1 MEEVFWELLLA
12 LNTTAYHVLKLDE
25 RHCELLIELVDILVE
40 LTRRQQLGVLSDE
53 QAAEVDAICTYAK
66 LGHLF
71 RDDGAARHHVENVV
85 QTNFSR
91 SLDERSTLWCADS
104 LGVRDESPSAR
115 DFPHAMNCDL
125 SSLPGCKCE
134 NSGLDQLEG
143 NRHNKIVD

>member
-1 MEEVFWELLLA
+1 MEEVFWELLFA

-40 LTRRQQLGVLSDE
+40 LTRKQQIGLLSDE

-85 QTNFSR
+85 QSNFSR
-91 SLDERSTLWCADS
+91 SLNERSVLWCADS
-104 LGVRDESPSAR
+104 LGVRDESPSTR
-115 DFPHAMNCDL
+115 DFPHEMNYDL
-125 SSLPGCKCE
+125 SSLSACKCE
-134 NSGLDQLEG
+134 NSGLHQVEG
-143 NRHNKIVD
+143 SGRNGG